1 MKEGWEYSTIGD
13 LCDKSNGLWKGKTGP
28 FVNVGVIRNANFTK
42 SFTLS
47 FDNIEYLDV
56 EAKQYKTRKLQKGD
70 LIVEKSGGSEKQP
83 VGRTVLFDR
92 DDGEYSFSNFT
103 SVLRIKDRDIISPE
117 FLYKYI
123 LFVYLRGDTRKMQKA
138 TTGIHN
144 IEFDKFL
151 SIPVPIP
158 PLSEQ
163 QSIVDYLDSAFAKI
177 DAMKANA
184 EKALNEA
191 KALFQASLKEMLEP
205 KEGWEEKKL
214 GDIAEIKGGKRL
226 PKGEKLLSEP
236 TSHKYIRVA
245 DFNEYG
251 TVDLGNIQYISDEVY
266 EQIKRYIIN
275 KEDIY
280 ISIAGTIGKSGII
293 PEELDGANLTENACR
308 LILSNEINQRYMYYV
323 TISPVFIR
331 QEIESTKISAQ
342 PKLALTRL
350 ADIMISYP
358 SITEQQK
365 IADTLDSLK
374 SKVDRLQENY
384 DKISQE
390 CDALKQAILRQI
402 FE

>member
-1 MKEGWEYSTIGD
+1 MKEGWEYKSLGD
-13 LCDKSNGLWKGKTGP
+13 VCEILDSRRKPITKNKRESGIIPYYGATGLLDYVKDFIFDEKLVLLGEDGAKWGAGETSAYIIEGKSW
-28 FVNVGVIRNANFTK
+28 VNNHAHALRPKRDLLKDELLVY
-42 SFTLS
+42 
-47 FDNIEYLDV
+47 YLN
-56 EAKQYKTRKLQKGD
+56 
-70 LIVEKSGGSEKQP
+70 
-83 VGRTVLFDR
+83 
-92 DDGEYSFSNFT
+92 FSN
-103 SVLRIKDRDIISPE
+103 LLP
-117 FLYKYI
+117 YI
-123 LFVYLRGDTRKMQKA
+123 TGVTVPKLNQEKMRS
-138 TTGIHN
+138 
-144 IEFDKFL
+144 IE
-151 SIPVPIP
+151 IPIGPIT
-158 PLSEQ
+158 EQ

-205 KEGWEEKKL
+205 KEGWEVKKV

-236 TSHKYIRVA
+236 TNHMYIRVA

-251 TVDLGNIQYISDEVY
+251 TVDLDDIQYISDKVY
-266 EQIKRYIIN
+266 EQIKRYIIK

-280 ISIAGTIGKSGII
+280 ISIAGTIGKSGIV

-308 LILSNEINQRYMYYV
+308 LILSRELNQRFMYYI
-323 TISPVFIR
+323 TISPEFIH
-331 QEIESTKISAQ
+331 QEMESTKISAQ

-350 ADIMISYP
+350 ADILIAFP
-358 SITEQQK
+358 SLSEQQS
-365 IADTLDSLK
+365 IVAILDSLK

-390 CDALKQAILRQI
+390 CDALKQAILRQV

>member
-1 MKEGWEYSTIGD
+1 MKEGWKYSTIGD
-13 LCDKSNGLWKGKTGP
+13 LCDKMNGLWKGKIGP

-42 SFTLS
+42 SFTLT

-92 DDGEYSFSNFT
+92 EEGEYSFSNFT
-103 SVLRIKDRDIISPE
+103 SVLRIKDRAVISPE

-151 SIPVPIP
+151 SIPVPKIS
-158 PLSEQ
+158 LSEQ

-214 GDIAEIKGGKRL
+214 SDIGELKNGMNFNKNESGYNVHILGVGDFGNLFQIKDTDSLQTISLNSKPSEEYILKNEDIVFVRSNGNKNLVGRCVLIYVGNEPCSFSGFCIRLRKTTNEIDACYLTHFLKTEDARK
-226 PKGEKLLSEP
+226 KLVGNGANISNLNQKVLNELVVSYPPLSEQQS
-236 TSHKYIRVA
+236 TVA
-245 DFNEYG
+245 
-251 TVDLGNIQYISDEVY
+251 
-266 EQIKRYIIN
+266 
-275 KEDIY
+275 
-280 ISIAGTIGKSGII
+280 
-293 PEELDGANLTENACR
+293 
-308 LILSNEINQRYMYYV
+308 
-323 TISPVFIR
+323 
-331 QEIESTKISAQ
+331 
-342 PKLALTRL
+342 
-350 ADIMISYP
+350 
-358 SITEQQK
+358 
-365 IADTLDSLK
+365 TLDSLK
-374 SKVDRLQENY
+374 SKVDRLQENF
-384 DKISQE
+384 DNISQE
-390 CDALKQAILRQI
+390 CDALKQAILRQV
-402 FE
+402 FD

>member
-1 MKEGWEYSTIGD
+1 MKKGWEYSTIGD
-13 LCDKSNGLWKGKTGP
+13 LCDKMNGLWKGKIGP

-42 SFTLS
+42 AFTLS

-56 EAKQYKTRKLQKGD
+56 EAKQYKTRKLIKGD

-83 VGRTVLFDR
+83 VGRTVLFNKE
-92 DDGEYSFSNFT
+92 DGEYSFSNFT
-103 SVLRIKDRDIISPE
+103 SVLRIKDRKIISPE

-151 SIPVPIP
+151 SIPVPKL

-205 KEGWEEKKL
+205 KEGWEEKKVKDVCRVINGRAYL
-214 GDIAEIKGGKRL
+214 QPEMLKEGKYKILRVGNFFTNGSWYYSDLELDEDKYCDNGDLLYAWSASFGPRIWDGGKVIYHYHIWKMVCNGMINR
-226 PKGEKLLSEP
+226 
-236 TSHKYIRVA
+236 
-245 DFNEYG
+245 DFMFYWL
-251 TVDLGNIQYISDEVY
+251 DSDELKKQAMTNLHGATMNHITKGIMENCIISFPILF
-266 EQIKRYIIN
+266 EQKN
-275 KEDIY
+275 
-280 ISIAGTIGKSGII
+280 IAT
-293 PEELDGANLTENACR
+293 
-308 LILSNEINQRYMYYV
+308 
-323 TISPVFIR
+323 
-331 QEIESTKISAQ
+331 
-342 PKLALTRL
+342 
-350 ADIMISYP
+350 
-358 SITEQQK
+358 
-365 IADTLDSLK
+365 TLDSLK

-384 DKISQE
+384 EKISQE
-390 CDALKQAILRQI
+390 CDALKQAILRQV

>member
-1 MKEGWEYSTIGD
+1 MKEGWEYKTLGEICKIYNGNSINADYKKKHFLGATGGLPFIATKDVSPLGTIDYNNGVRIPNYEEFKVAPANSVFICAEGGSAGKKFAYVEKD
-13 LCDKSNGLWKGKTGP
+13 VCFGNKLFCITPKDKAIKGKFIYHFVQSDNFRGQFFSLLTGLIG
-28 FVNVGVIRNANFTK
+28 GVSAKKFQT
-42 SFTLS
+42 
-47 FDNIEYLDV
+47 IE
-56 EAKQYKTRKLQKGD
+56 
-70 LIVEKSGGSEKQP
+70 I
-83 VGRTVLFDR
+83 
-92 DDGEYSFSNFT
+92 
-103 SVLRIKDRDIISPE
+103 
-117 FLYKYI
+117 
-123 LFVYLRGDTRKMQKA
+123 
-138 TTGIHN
+138 
-144 IEFDKFL
+144 
-151 SIPVPIP
+151 PIP
-158 PLSEQ
+158 SLSEQ

-184 EKALNEA
+184 EKSLNEA
-191 KALFQASLKEMLEP
+191 NALFQTSLKEMLEP

-236 TSHKYIRVA
+236 TGHKYIRVA

-308 LILSNEINQRYMYYV
+308 LILSKEINQRFMYYA
-323 TISPVFIR
+323 TISPDFIR
-331 QEIESTKISAQ
+331 QETESTKISAQ

-350 ADIMISYP
+350 ADIIIAYP
-358 SITEQQK
+358 PIVEQQR
-365 IADTLDSLK
+365 IVATLDTLK
-374 SKVDRLQENY
+374 SKVDRLQANFE
-384 DKISQE
+384 KISQE
-390 CDALKQAILRQI
+390 CDALKQAILRQV

>member
-1 MKEGWEYSTIGD
+1 MKEGWT
-13 LCDKSNGLWKGKTGP
+13 
-28 FVNVGVIRNANFTK
+28 
-42 SFTLS
+42 
-47 FDNIEYLDV
+47 
-56 EAKQYKTRKLQKGD
+56 YKK
-70 LIVEKSGGSEKQP
+70 
-83 VGRTVLFDR
+83 
-92 DDGEYSFSNFT
+92 
-103 SVLRIKDRDIISPE
+103 IKDIGTVIAGTTPNTNVAEYWDGTLCWISPAELDGSHYLYDSRKKITEAAVKAKSLKLLPEGTVILSSRAPIGKVVINKVPTYCNQGFKCVVCGKEIYNE
-117 FLYKYI
+117 FLYWWFWGKTE
-123 LFVYLRGDTRKMQKA
+123 YLNSLGTGA
-138 TTGIHN
+138 TFKEISKKVVEEIT
-144 IEFDKFL
+144 
-151 SIPVPIP
+151 IPVP

-205 KEGWEEKKL
+205 KEGWEEKKV
-214 GDIAEIKGGKRL
+214 GEIAEIKGGKRL
-226 PKGEKLLSEP
+226 PKGEKLLTEP
-236 TSHKYIRVA
+236 TKYKYIRVA

-251 TVDLGNIQYISDEVY
+251 TVDLDEIQYISEKVY

-308 LILSNEINQRYMYYV
+308 LILSKEINQKFMYYL
-323 TISPVFIR
+323 TISPGFIR
-331 QEIESTKISAQ
+331 QEVESTKISAQ

-350 ADIMISYP
+350 ADILISYP
-358 SITEQQK
+358 SFEEQQK

-390 CDALKQAILRQI
+390 CDALKQAILRKV
-402 FE
+402 FR

>member
-1 MKEGWEYSTIGD
+1 MKEGW
-13 LCDKSNGLWKGKTGP
+13 
-28 FVNVGVIRNANFTK
+28 
-42 SFTLS
+42 
-47 FDNIEYLDV
+47 
-56 EAKQYKTRKLQKGD
+56 QYKK
-70 LIVEKSGGSEKQP
+70 
-83 VGRTVLFDR
+83 
-92 DDGEYSFSNFT
+92 
-103 SVLRIKDRDIISPE
+103 IKDIATVIGGTTPNTNVAEYWDGNLCWISPAELDGSHYLYDSRKKITEAAVKAKSLKLLPEGTVILSSRAPIGKVVINKVPTYCNQGFKCVVCGKEIYNE
-117 FLYKYI
+117 FLYWWFWGKTE
-123 LFVYLRGDTRKMQKA
+123 YLNSLGTGA
-138 TTGIHN
+138 TFKEISKKVVEEIT
-144 IEFDKFL
+144 
-151 SIPVPIP
+151 IPVP

-205 KEGWEEKKL
+205 KEGWEEKKV
-214 GDIAEIKGGKRL
+214 GEIAEIKGGKRL
-226 PKGEKLLSEP
+226 PKGEKLLTEP
-236 TSHKYIRVA
+236 TKYKYIRVA

-251 TVDLGNIQYISDEVY
+251 TVDLDEIQYISEKVY

-308 LILSNEINQRYMYYV
+308 LILSKEINQKFMYYL
-323 TISPVFIR
+323 TISPGFIR
-331 QEIESTKISAQ
+331 QEVESTKISAQ

-350 ADIMISYP
+350 ADILISYP
-358 SITEQQK
+358 SFEEQQK

-390 CDALKQAILRQI
+390 CDALKQAILRKV
-402 FE
+402 FR